1 MHTIFTQPMAVDRSG
16 VPAEEVEKVRTRAI
30 EMAKSENKPEPI
42 VEKIAEGKV
51 NAFYAEKVLTEQLH
65 VKTDD
70 YGKTK
75 VGDVLKQAGFN
86 AVTDFEI
93 MKVGC

>member
-1 MHTIFTQPMAVDRSG
+1 MLDSVPMTRDG
-16 VPAEEVEKVRTRAI
+16 YNKIKAEIQRL
-30 EMAKSENKPEPI
+30 ENEELPLI

-65 VKTDD
+65 VKSDD

-75 VGDVLKQAGFN
+75 VGDVLKQAGVN

-93 MKVGC
+93 MKVGG

>member
-1 MHTIFTQPMAVDRSG
+1 MHTIFTQPMAVDPSG
-16 VPAEEVEKVRTRAI
+16 VQAEEVEKARTRAQ
-30 EMAKSENKPEPI
+30 EMAKSENQPEPI
-42 VEKIAEGKV
+42 VEKSAEGKG
-51 NAFYAEKVLTEQLH
+51 NAVYAEKVLTEQLH